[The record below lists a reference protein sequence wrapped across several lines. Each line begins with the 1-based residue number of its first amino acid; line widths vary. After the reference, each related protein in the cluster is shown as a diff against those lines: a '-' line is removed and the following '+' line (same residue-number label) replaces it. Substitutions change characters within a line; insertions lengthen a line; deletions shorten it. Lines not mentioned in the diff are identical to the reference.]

1 MRVIPEAIFSVT
13 PADIEVFT
21 RVRRDD
27 ADLFQIQQR
36 FLALYGDTYAHMRP
50 RFTQHDT
57 DGSFTSDI
65 AFMQQ
70 LGPDVAHETHPLTQL
85 DIVRRYHLPAELG
98 LTAIMHD
105 WGEIHPQVGDIRYGT
120 EKSSDEQSQEL
131 DMLTEC
137 ARNMFGEEGE
147 KIAEAVKEHLDTQTE
162 LGALFKISERIG
174 YMHTIIRAGELALF
188 AETHPALRTH
198 SPEQIRVL
206 WSIASD
212 ARYHIEPL
220 LDAKSEVPLVHA
232 LFQKNARILEIIEE
246 RRAQAA

>member
-1 MRVIPEAIFSVT
+1 
-13 PADIEVFT
+13 
-21 RVRRDD
+21 
-27 ADLFQIQQR
+27 
-36 FLALYGDTYAHMRP
+36 
-50 RFTQHDT
+50 
-57 DGSFTSDI
+57 
-65 AFMQQ
+65 
-70 LGPDVAHETHPLTQL
+70 
-85 DIVRRYHLPAELG
+85 
-98 LTAIMHD
+98 MHD
-105 WGEIHPQVGDIRYGT
+105 WGEIHPRVGDIRYGT

-137 ARNMFGEEGE
+137 ARTMFGEEGE

-198 SPEQIRVL
+198 SSEQIRVL

-232 LFQKNARILEIIEE
+232 LFQKNARIVEIIEE